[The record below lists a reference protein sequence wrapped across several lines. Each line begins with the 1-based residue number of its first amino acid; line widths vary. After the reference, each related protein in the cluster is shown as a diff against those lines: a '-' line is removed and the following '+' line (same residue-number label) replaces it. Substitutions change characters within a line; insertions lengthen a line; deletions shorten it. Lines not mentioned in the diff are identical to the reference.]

1 MPSGKRS
8 ILVRAAISLKAI
20 SNGGAKIKI
29 RKSGE
34 ATFVPFDNLPV
45 KTNGILAEFYAESI

>member
-1 MPSGKRS
+1 
-8 ILVRAAISLKAI
+8 VRAAISLKAI